1 MVGRPDA
8 GWLTRPGKNNPR
20 FSHRAGLI
28 METLG
33 EIVAQQVPA
42 MMTPRDRNPLVRG
55 NILAS

>member
-1 MVGRPDA
+1 
-8 GWLTRPGKNNPR
+8 
-20 FSHRAGLI
+20 